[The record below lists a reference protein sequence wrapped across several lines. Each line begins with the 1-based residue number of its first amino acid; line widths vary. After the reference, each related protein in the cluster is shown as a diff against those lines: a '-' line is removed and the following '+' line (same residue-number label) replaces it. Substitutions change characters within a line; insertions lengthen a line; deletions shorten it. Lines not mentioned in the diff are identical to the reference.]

1 MAVFTLGHL
10 SDLHATPVRAS
21 DLRGGGLDAK
31 HVLSFLSWHLR
42 RRHEHRPEV
51 LARLIEDLAQHDAD
65 HVVVTG
71 DLTNLG
77 LRSEIAAAREW
88 LERLGDPRQVSLV
101 PGNHD
106 AYTVRPG
113 EAGHDAWSPWI
124 ASDAG
129 IDTSARP
136 VVGAF
141 PTLRFRGPVAL
152 VGLCSAHPTSVLKA
166 DGTLG
171 EAQRRWLERVLAD
184 LGAAGW
190 CRVVLVHHPP
200 VDAGQHP
207 RRRLNDGADL
217 REVLGRVGA
226 ELVLH
231 GHTHRTT
238 LGRVEGPWGAIP
250 VVGVRSASARG
261 RSPGKAA
268 QYHLYR
274 IERAAAGAGPSPW
287 RIRVD
292 VRAYDPERRR
302 FAAGE
307 PLALDAR

>member
-10 SDLHATPVRAS
+10 SDLHATPVRAG
-21 DLRGGGLDAK
+21 DLRRGGLDAK
-31 HVLSFLSWHLR
+31 HVLSFLSWRLR

-51 LARLIEDLAQHDAD
+51 LERLVEDPVLREAD

-77 LRSEIAAAREW
+77 LRSEIVAARAW
-88 LERLGDPRQVSLV
+88 LERLGDPRRVSLV

-113 EAGHDAWSPWI
+113 EAGHDAWAPWI

-129 IDTSARP
+129 VGVAAQP

-141 PTLRFRGPVAL
+141 PALRFRGPVAL
-152 VGLCSAHPTSVLKA
+152 VGLCSAHPTSVFKA
-166 DGTLG
+166 DGTVG
-171 EAQRRWLERVLAD
+171 EDQRRWLERVLAD

-207 RRRLNDGADL
+207 RRRLNDGAAVRDAL
-217 REVLGRVGA
+217 ARSGA

-238 LGRVEGPWGAIP
+238 LGRVEGPAGAIP

-261 RSPGKAA
+261 RNPEKTA

-274 IERAAAGAGPSPW
+274 IERAEPGAQGPAW
-287 RIRVD
+287 RIRVE

-307 PLALDAR
+307 PLSLDAL